1 MGSGIHVGRTSWWM
15 AAVATGV
22 MLVASTSPAAA
33 QMELAVIVG
42 HVQDEQG
49 QPLEGVKVTLHDV
62 ERGREVTLK
71 SDKSGRFYRR
81 GLQAGVYNIVV
92 EKAGYQPIDDKL
104 TLAAGTDRRFDFKLA
119 RATPEG
125 AVEFTT
131 AVAAFNRGDH
141 EEAARGF
148 EAAIAKAPDLPEI
161 RVNLA
166 LAYLR
171 LERIPDAV
179 AQLEKAAAM
188 APDEPRVLFQLGGA
202 YIDMKEFDKAIAA
215 FEKGL
220 STPAS
225 GKDPVVYEAMISLAS
240 LHFAKGQIDE
250 AKAGYEKAL
259 ASNPEGAAARL
270 GLGKVAFNKGDV
282 EKALQLFREVA
293 ASVPGTPQAAEAEGF
308 IAALTKKTTDREIA
322 RHP

>member
-1 MGSGIHVGRTSWWM
+1 MGSVIQVRGTSWWR

-22 MLVASTSPAAA
+22 VLVASAAPAAA

-42 HVQDEQG
+42 HVHDEQG
-49 QPLEGVKVTLHDV
+49 QPLEGVTVTLRDL

-81 GLQAGVYNIVV
+81 GLQAGAYNIVV
-92 EKAGYQPIDDKL
+92 EKSGYQSINDKL
-104 TLAAGTDRRFDFKLA
+104 TLTAGTDRRFDFKLA

-125 AVEFTT
+125 AIEFTT

-141 EEAARGF
+141 AEAARGF

-188 APDEPRVLFQLGGA
+188 APNEPRVLFQLGGA

-220 STPAS
+220 SAPAN
-225 GKDPVVYEAMISLAS
+225 GNDPVVYEAMISLAS
-240 LHFAKGQIDE
+240 LYFAKGQIDE
-250 AKAGYEKAL
+250 AKAEYEKAL
-259 ASNPEGAAARL
+259 AANPQGAAAML
-270 GLGKVAFNKGDV
+270 GLGKVAFNKGNV
-282 EKALQLFREVA
+282 ERALQLFRDVVA
-293 ASVPGTPQAAEAEGF
+293 RVPGTAQAAEADGF
-308 IAALTKKTTDREIA
+308 ITALTKKTTDREID
-322 RHP
+322 REP